1 MTRSISA
8 RSNRLP
14 SAGLLLRL
22 GLFLLLSWGGS
33 LVVLQLLLGQRLDR
47 ARMVQMGRDL
57 ASNVRLSEV
66 ALEQF
71 PPSVVSE
78 LSGLA
83 MVTGDQPAPA
93 GDSELEGRARELRFE
108 LCRRLPYCPEV
119 SPTLNPGHGVW
130 VELLNPLDQVW
141 LFAPLPPNKWWPP
154 DPLLA
159 SLSLISGS
167 VIAGG
172 FFLLLEVQR
181 PLRRLERA
189 LARVGLEE
197 RPAPVP
203 QEGAGEVQRL
213 SQRFNAMLARLQ
225 RSEEERATMLA
236 GIAHDLKSPITR
248 LRLRLA
254 VEGNSPQAEA
264 DLDALER
271 ITGQFLLFAGGG
283 QSEERVL
290 LPLHGLLGE
299 VLARYDQQP
308 VDLELEEFQARVQP
322 VALGRAIANLVDNA
336 LSYGEPPVVV
346 HLQRE
351 GDWLLI
357 AIEDQGQGIDPSLRD
372 QALMPFQRLDAS
384 RGGSG
389 HCGLGLAIA
398 ARVVETHGGRLE
410 LRDPPEGGFSV
421 CLLLPA
427 MS

>member
-83 MVTGDQPAPA
+83 MVTGDQPSPA

-130 VELLNPLDQVW
+130 VELLNPLEQVW

-213 SQRFNAMLARLQ
+213 SRRFNAMLARLQ

-236 GIAHDLKSPITR
+236 GIA
-248 LRLRLA
+248 
-254 VEGNSPQAEA
+254 
-264 DLDALER
+264 
-271 ITGQFLLFAGGG
+271 QFIF
-283 QSEERVL
+283 
-290 LPLHGLLGE
+290 
-299 VLARYDQQP
+299 
-308 VDLELEEFQARVQP
+308 
-322 VALGRAIANLVDNA
+322 I
-336 LSYGEPPVVV
+336 
-346 HLQRE
+346 
-351 GDWLLI
+351 
-357 AIEDQGQGIDPSLRD
+357 
-372 QALMPFQRLDAS
+372 
-384 RGGSG
+384 
-389 HCGLGLAIA
+389 
-398 ARVVETHGGRLE
+398 
-410 LRDPPEGGFSV
+410 SV
-421 CLLLPA
+421 
-427 MS
+427 